1 MSDLELYLRAYI
13 KRALKNHKKNQLRDW
28 LVQALS
34 FPFYTAEMFITHT
47 GAETIDDL
55 QFVCLNDLQQQ
66 LFPRPLVNNFF
77 LSEREYEI
85 LVKMVAEVRRQTRY
99 KSLEMEEE
107 ERQGKLWG
115 ELAAKQVAYR
125 QGLETKFGTLRD
137 WLIHQGFAANIAEQ
151 LTSFLRMHKLED
163 LQHGNKEMLD
173 QYNKAAGTATGH
185 PWRLEDWEYNT
196 MLSNFDLER
205 SYYQSQQYRSAS
217 RPQGFTPGERKRAR
231 EQQQGHARTDVS
243 LAASDAHRTDVS
255 FAKYFGQQSLSLA
268 NQYFV

>member
-1 MSDLELYLRAYI
+1 MSTHI
-13 KRALKNHKKNQLRDW
+13 KRALKKHNVLLSRNGVAEHELRDW
-28 LVQALS
+28 LVQAWS
-34 FPFYTAEMFITHT
+34 FPFYTAEMFTTCT
-47 GAETIDDL
+47 GAQTIFDL
-55 QFVCLNDLQQQ
+55 QYVGLNDLQQQ

-163 LQHGNKEMLD
+163 LQHGNKERLD
-173 QYNKAAGTATGH
+173 EYNEKH
-185 PWRLEDWEYNT
+185 PLRLLEWEYNT

-205 SYYQSQQYRSAS
+205 SYYQSQQYRN
-217 RPQGFTPGERKRAR
+217 PGERKRAR

-243 LAASDAHRTDVS
+243 LASSDAHRTDVS